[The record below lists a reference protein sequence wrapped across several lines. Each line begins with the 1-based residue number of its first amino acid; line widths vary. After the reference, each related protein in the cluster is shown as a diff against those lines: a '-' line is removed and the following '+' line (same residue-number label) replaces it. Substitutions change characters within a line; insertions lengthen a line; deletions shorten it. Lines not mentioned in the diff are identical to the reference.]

1 MVASGDETTPDMF
14 KVAMSCFA
22 TGVAVV
28 TARDDRG
35 IDGFTANALFAC
47 VTADPPTI
55 ASVHEVRWAI
65 LTARTETTQ
74 HAG

>member
-47 VTADPPTI
+47 VLPTRRP
-55 ASVHEVRWAI
+55 SRVFMKSGG
-65 LTARTETTQ
+65 LL
-74 HAG
+74 

>member
-55 ASVHEVRWAI
+55 ASVHEVGG
-65 LTARTETTQ
+65 LF
-74 HAG
+74 

>member
-1 MVASGDETTPDMF
+1 
-14 KVAMSCFA
+14 VAMSCFA

-47 VTADPPTI
+47 VLPTRRP
-55 ASVHEVRWAI
+55 SRVFMKSGG
-65 LTARTETTQ
+65 LF
-74 HAG
+74 